1 MSKAAEIE
9 WHHIA
14 YPHEIS
20 EVNFPVNVVKLLK
33 LDGRKYALAR
43 TKDGFFVLDDACPH
57 AGGSIGGGWCDG
69 KGNIICPLH
78 RYGFNLRTG
87 KNASGT
93 GTSTRAYL
101 TDLRTDGLYLGLPKK
116 KWWLW

>member
-1 MSKAAEIE
+1 MSKEAEIE

-14 YPHEIS
+14 YPHQIS
-20 EVNFPVNVVKLLK
+20 ETVFPVNVVKQLK
-33 LDGRKYALAR
+33 LEGRKYALAR
-43 TKDGFFVLDDACPH
+43 TTEGFFVVDDACPH
-57 AGGSIGGGWCDG
+57 AGGSLSQGKCDL

-87 KNASGT
+87 KNASGA

-101 TDLRTDGLYLGLPKK
+101 TELRTDGLYMALPKK